1 MNYVE
6 NIVYLTSDY
15 VILDKFV
22 RLFFGILA
30 LFIRGEF
37 L

>member
-15 VILDKFV
+15 VIRDKFV
-22 RLFFGILA
+22 RLIFGILT
-30 LFIRGEF
+30 LFYRGEF

>member
-15 VILDKFV
+15 VIRDKFV
-22 RLFFGILA
+22 RLIFGILT
-30 LFIRGEF
+30 LFYQGEF

>member
-15 VILDKFV
+15 VIRDKFV
-22 RLFFGILA
+22 ILFSGILA
-30 LFIRGEF
+30 LFY
-37 L
+37 